1 MRISDWS
8 SNVCS
13 SDLHHIVLA
22 KGDFAA
28 DRALGSERCDV
39 VDRKIALRQRLQHL
53 APDGARRS
61 NHCYLVSHCLL
72 PIAFLICCS
81 RRGSD
86 ERPPPSGQSAPPQ
99 PPGTTVENGR
109 SSGWERVCR

>member
-1 MRISDWS
+1 MIPQPPKSTRTATLFPYTTLFRS
-8 SNVCS
+8 
-13 SDLHHIVLA
+13 
-22 KGDFAA
+22 
-28 DRALGSERCDV
+28 DV

-53 APDGARRS
+53 APDGARRA

-86 ERPPPSGQSAPPQ
+86 ERHPPSGQSAHPR
-99 PPGTTVENGR
+99 PPGTPVVELSLRIGP
-109 SSGWERVCR
+109 